1 MEYLDKTIIKR
12 IGSKMDELNRLRPL
26 PPPAVDKLRQQ
37 FEIEMTY
44 NSNGIEGNRLTLKET
59 YLVISEGIT
68 VKNKP
73 LKDHL
78 EAKDHYE
85 ALEFIM
91 ELVEHKRPQ
100 TVSEQ
105 LIKTLHQIVVR
116 DIEKEWAGKYRNSNV
131 MITGARHKPPD
142 AVSVPSEMSDLIKWF
157 RKNESELHAI
167 ELASLIHHK
176 FVNIHPFFDGNGRVS
191 RLLMNVILLREGYP
205 LSVVLKND
213 RKKYYDT
220 LSKADEG
227 DYMPFVRMM
236 AGSVERS
243 LDIYLKVLRPGTKG
257 SEKYLRLSEISPKTP
272 YSTKYLNLLIRQG
285 KLEAHKEGRN
295 WLTSIE
301 AVERYIKNRKRKRKY

>member
-1 MEYLDKTIIKR
+1 MKYLNKEVIKR
-12 IGSKMDELNRLRPL
+12 IESKRVELNQLRPL
-26 PPPAVDKLRQQ
+26 PPSAVDKLRQQ

-68 VKNKP
+68 VKNKS

-85 ALEFIM
+85 ALEFII
-91 ELVEHKRPQ
+91 ELVEHKKPQ
-100 TVSEQ
+100 TLSEQ
-105 LIKTLHQIVVR
+105 LIKTLHRIIIR

-131 MITGARHKPPD
+131 LITGARHKPPD
-142 AVSVPSEMSDLIKWF
+142 AISVPSEMEKLIRWF
-157 RKNESELHAI
+157 RKNENKLHTI
-167 ELASLIHHK
+167 ELAALIHHK

-191 RLLMNVILLREGYP
+191 RLIMNVILLQAGYP

-220 LSKADEG
+220 LAKADERN
-227 DYMPFVRMM
+227 YASFVRMM
-236 AGSVERS
+236 AQSVERS
-243 LDIYLKVLRPGTKG
+243 LDIYLSVLKPSKKTN
-257 SEKYLRLSEISPKTP
+257 EKFMVLSKISPKTS

-285 KLEAHKEGRN
+285 KLEAYKEGRN
-295 WLTSIE
+295 WLTSLE
-301 AVERYIKNRKRKRKY
+301 SVERYLQNRKRKR